1 MAYEERYKSGGMEPV
16 HNVIMEGREKLTVS
30 GVDDVDSFD
39 EVEIIAKT
47 VRGRLTIRGEGLHL
61 EKLSLD
67 TGEIIACGR
76 IDGLEYEG
84 ESVQE
89 SGGFFARLFR

>member
-1 MAYEERYKSGGMEPV
+1 MAYDYRGNISEPV

-30 GVDDVDSFD
+30 GVEDVDSFD
-39 EVEIIAKT
+39 ENEVIAKT
-47 VRGRLTIRGEGLHL
+47 VRGRLIIRGEDLKL

-76 IDGLEYEG
+76 VDSFEYESDG
-84 ESVQE
+84 PHET
-89 SGGFFARLFR
+89 GGFFARLFR

>member
-1 MAYEERYKSGGMEPV
+1 MAYEDRYKAGISEPI
-16 HNVIMEGREKLTVS
+16 HNIIMEGREKLTVS
-30 GVDDVDSFD
+30 GVEDVDSFD
-39 EVEIIAKT
+39 ESEVIAKT
-47 VRGRLTIRGEGLHL
+47 VRGRLVIRGEGLKL

-76 IDGLEYEG
+76 VDSLEYETD
-84 ESVQE
+84 SHTE

>member
-1 MAYEERYKSGGMEPV
+1 MQNDYRGNYSEPV

-30 GVDDVDSFD
+30 GVEDVDSFD
-39 EVEIIAKT
+39 ENEVIAKT
-47 VRGRLTIRGEGLHL
+47 VRGRLIIRGDGLRL

-76 IDGLEYEG
+76 VDSLEYETDG
-84 ESVQE
+84 TQE

>member
-1 MAYEERYKSGGMEPV
+1 MAYEDRYRNGISEPA

-30 GVDDVDSFD
+30 GVEDVDSFD
-39 EVEIIAKT
+39 ENEVIAKT
-47 VRGRLTIRGEGLHL
+47 VRGRLVIRGDGLKL

-76 IDGLEYEG
+76 IDGFEYESDG
-84 ESVQE
+84 IQD

>member
-1 MAYEERYKSGGMEPV
+1 MAYEERYKSGGIEPV

-47 VRGRLTIRGEGLHL
+47 VRGRLVIRGEGLHL

-76 IDGLEYEG
+76 IDALEYEG
-84 ESVQE
+84 ESNQE
-89 SGGFFARLFR
+89 SGGFLARLFR